1 MMTKVLVLAE
11 DKVYSSVL
19 DYMCKNHSYSLY
31 ATDFDALA
39 VSSLQRAIASVPTT
53 AGNSRVVATK
63 YALQD
68 FFNALCQQV
77 FVYDDEDRLKIV
89 KYFDYGAVNE
99 EQDRLIHA
107 LRVEL
112 VKYKDELS
120 AVINKDL
127 VYMFKDRYRTRF
139 EFILMAFKKDLIKN
153 VLRKQISL
161 VFDMDERDV
170 VIFLNKK
177 IFIKKFKYIEDEKD
191 ILSDSMSF
199 LEDKRFVASLWV
211 EISKKLY
218 DSFSF
223 SFEFINFDEKYFF
236 KNYPIKFFSTIKNVV
251 KQVSHNLNEKEISAY
266 SNIAFKKY
274 LPLMLRE
281 ASSFILEKVLEG
293 DLKAI
298 KFLKLYSQSTKYV
311 DKKMKLNSQPL
322 MSSSGQIY
330 MYQNILTILK
340 KKELLNSKITHKK
353 IELKKIN
360 ERVTKSLHVQA
371 RSENE
376 MVKIEKRRLE
386 LLLVIEKVEREISK
400 LKEKINFVRVDA
412 DRLEFS
418 KRDLLEAFKQVE
430 VRLKTQNN
438 IQKNTNKELEKWEL
452 KRNEKTM
459 SKEQLEKDF
468 RDTYKKHEE
477 ICELLAI
484 SLGKEAV
491 KL

>member
-1 MMTKVLVLAE
+1 
-11 DKVYSSVL
+11 
-19 DYMCKNHSYSLY
+19 MCKNYSYTLY
-31 ATDFDALA
+31 ATDFDSHAL
-39 VSSLQRAIASVPTT
+39 SSLQRAIASVPTT

-68 FFNALCQQV
+68 FFNALFQQV

-89 KYFDYGAVNE
+89 KYFDDDVANE

-107 LRVEL
+107 LRLEF
-112 VKYKDELS
+112 VKFKDELS

-127 VYMFKDRYRTRF
+127 VYVFEDSLRLRF
-139 EFILMAFKKDLIKN
+139 EFMLMSLKKELVKGI
-153 VLRKQISL
+153 LRKQISL
-161 VFDMDERDV
+161 VFDMDDRDV

-177 IFIKKFKYIEDEKD
+177 IFIKKFKYFEDEED
-191 ILSDSMSF
+191 ILADSMIF

-211 EISKKLY
+211 EISKKLI
-218 DSFSF
+218 DTFSF
-223 SFEFINFDEKYFF
+223 SFEFVNYDEKYFF
-236 KNYPIKFFSTIKNVV
+236 KNYPIKFFNTIKNVV
-251 KQVSHNLNEKEISAY
+251 KHVSHNLNEEEIAAY

-281 ASSFILEKVLEG
+281 ASSFVLGKVLEG

-298 KFLKLYSQSTKYV
+298 KFLKLYSQSTRYV
-311 DKKMKLNSQPL
+311 DTRMKLDSQPL
-322 MSSSGQIY
+322 MNSSGQIY

-360 ERVTKSLHVQA
+360 ERVTKSLHVQS

-376 MVKIEKRRLE
+376 MSKIEKRRFE
-386 LLLVIEKVEREISK
+386 LLLVIEKVEREINK
-400 LKEKINFVRVDA
+400 LKEKVNFVRVDA

-430 VRLKTQNN
+430 VRFKTQIN
-438 IQKNTNKELEKWEL
+438 IQKNTNKELDKWEL
-452 KRNEKTM
+452 QRNEKIM
-459 SKEQLEKDF
+459 QEELLELDF
-468 RDTYKKHEE
+468 RDTHTEYED
-477 ICELLAI
+477 ICELLAM